1 MIELNEFL
9 IAPSLLSADFSRL
22 SEEIRAVEHA
32 GADWLH
38 IDVMDGH
45 FVPNLTIGAPV
56 IKSLRSCTKKP
67 LDVHLMIERP
77 EKWLKEFINAGS
89 DLITIHVESTDEVD
103 GCLETIRAA
112 GCKAGLTLR
121 PATAVEKIFP
131 YLSKT
136 DLILIMTVNPGFGGQ
151 TFMFEQVGK
160 IAAIR
165 AELNRIGSKALIE
178 VDGGINADTATQ
190 CRLADVLVAGHYIFS
205 RDYREA
211 IAKLKAAKQEL

>member
-22 SEEIRAVEHA
+22 SEEIRAVENA

-56 IKSLRSCTKKP
+56 TKSLRPCTKKP

-121 PATAVEKIFP
+121 PATAVERIFP